1 MKTISRKFATVM
13 VAASAV
19 TAISPA
25 LVNAEEAI
33 EYKVPI
39 VMRHAYENR
48 FSMGNA
54 AIEHIA
60 KVIEK
65 DGKAEIYI
73 EMKGLSFMGLYGHLW
88 GMNAYESDLES
99 AKSPVAVEKTFKEKD
114 LENKERE
121 FPHVLKIVRNKTRED
136 KIYINVE
143 VDAMD
148 AIASGGAATYD
159 KITKGKGAQDAMLSL
174 DYSKAEKVTK
184 VLPND
189 NSNDPKNNDTTGKKP
204 DTNNDQT
211 DNKKPDTNKE
221 QTDNK
226 KPDTNKDQTDNKKPD
241 TNKDQTDNK
250 KPDTNKD
257 QTDNKKPD
265 TNKDQTDN
273 KKPDTNKDQ
282 TDNKKPDANKKEST
296 NKITSSSIST
306 TASENNSS
314 EQESNIKVVNRIS
327 GENRYDTAV
336 SISSNNFTKADSVV
350 LANGYKDAD
359 ALVAAP
365 LASSMSAP
373 ILLTKADT
381 IPVETMKEISRL
393 GAKKVYITGGEN
405 SVNPQVVD
413 QLKKA
418 GIDVIRISGED
429 KYQTAIKIAEIV
441 RSSGNNEEAIL
452 VNGTKTADALS
463 VSAFATKIKAPVLLT
478 GGDMLNKDVDNS
490 LKAWKLKK
498 LTTVGGTKSL
508 SKDVVDAAKA
518 ESKIRVSGENK
529 YATSVAIAKYA
540 YDNPKGIMI
549 ANGEKTTDALAA
561 GAITAKT
568 MSPVVLV
575 NGKETS
581 PELKKYMKVT
591 EKISLIG
598 GQASLSENLIKMLKK

>member
-39 VMRHAYENR
+39 EMRHAYEKR
-48 FSMGNA
+48 LSMGNA

-99 AKSPVAVEKTFKEKD
+99 TKSPVEVEKTFKEKD

-204 DTNNDQT
+204 DTNN
-211 DNKKPDTNKE
+211 
-221 QTDNK
+221 
-226 KPDTNKDQTDNKKPD
+226 DQTDNKKPD

-405 SVNPQVVD
+405 SVNPQVVE